1 MNLNNADANHLRL
14 IWIKAFLAVVIYA
27 VVTTAPFGVA
37 TAADRGHHFVIRTF
51 WQVRG
56 PEAWRE
62 YSISA
67 LEAALVLLSGKSE
80 RRLRTT
86 VLGMTPPNRG
96 R

>member
-1 MNLNNADANHLRL
+1 LVAIVVSLMNLNNADANHLRL
-14 IWIKAFLAVVIYA
+14 IWIKAFLAV
-27 VVTTAPFGVA
+27 PFGVA

-56 PEAWRE
+56 PKAWRE

-67 LEAALVLLSGKSE
+67 LEPALVLLSGKSE